1 MMRLE
6 EEVIRRIRPSEQL
19 VREVD
24 TTAGVLLKRIE
35 DMTSRHSEVMSV
47 QLVGSVAKNTYVGR
61 PDIDLFILFDVSTPR
76 STMNDI
82 ALHIGKTI
90 LPVHEERYAEHPYVH
105 GKFEEFEVDIVPCY
119 GVGDPSRLQSA
130 VDRTPFHTR
139 YVKERLTLG
148 IRDQVRLLKQ
158 FMKGTGT
165 YGAEA
170 KVQGFSGYL
179 AELMVIKFGSF
190 HDCLEAASRWK
201 FGTKVSME
209 GVSSN
214 RFQAPLVFIDPVDV
228 TRNVASA
235 LSVDQFSRF
244 VYAAQEFIS
253 NSNEKFFFPDPKRSL
268 GGDVLRTYFVDTGF
282 KTVLVRCPR
291 PAGID
296 DNVFPQAR
304 KTMEGLK
311 VILEQAGFH
320 ILDKA
325 LLIGSEV
332 QMLFLL
338 DTDVISACHK
348 HIGPPVWMDTSKD
361 FLSRWKGRSVG
372 EPFVEGGRWVVI
384 IPREHNEASSL
395 LRMNLNKA
403 SLGSAFKEL
412 AFEIIQHDKA
422 MADENRP
429 ILTELIDKRMPWT
442 R

>member
-1 MMRLE
+1 
-6 EEVIRRIRPSEQL
+6 V
-19 VREVD
+19 
-24 TTAGVLLKRIE
+24 
-35 DMTSRHSEVMSV
+35 
-47 QLVGSVAKNTYVGR
+47 
-61 PDIDLFILFDVSTPR
+61 
-76 STMNDI
+76 NDI

-105 GKFEEFEVDIVPCY
+105 GKFEGFEVDIVPCY
-119 GVGDPSRLQSA
+119 GVEDPSKLQSA

-139 YVKERLTLG
+139 YIMEKLTPG
-148 IRDQVRLLKQ
+148 MRDQVRLLKQ

-170 KVQGFSGYL
+170 RVQGFSGYL

-190 HDCLEAASRWK
+190 HDCLEASSHWK

-209 GVSSN
+209 GVSPN
-214 RFQAPLVFIDPVDV
+214 KFQAPLVFIDPVDV

-244 VYAAQEFIS
+244 VYAGQEYLS
-253 NSNEKFFFPDPKRSL
+253 NPNEKFFFPNPKRPL
-268 GGDVLRTYFVDTGF
+268 DGDDIRTYFVDTGF

-291 PAGID
+291 PVGID
-296 DNVFPQAR
+296 DNVYPQAR

-311 VILEQAGFH
+311 VVLEQAGFH
-320 ILDKA
+320 ILDRA
-325 LLIGSEV
+325 LLIEAEV

-338 DTDVISACHK
+338 ETDVISACHK

-361 FLSRWKGRSVG
+361 FRSRWKGRSIG
-372 EPFVEGGRWVVI
+372 EPFIEGGRWVVI
-384 IPREHNEASSL
+384 IAREHNEASSL
-395 LRMNLNKA
+395 LGMNLPKV
-403 SLGSAFKEL
+403 SLGRSFKEL
-412 AFEIIQHDKA
+412 PFKIVQHDQVLV
-422 MADENRP
+422 DENRP

>member
-1 MMRLE
+1 MRLE
-6 EEVIRRIRPSEQL
+6 EEVIRRIHPSEQL

-24 TTAGVLLKRIE
+24 ATAGVLLKKIE
-35 DMTSRHSEVMSV
+35 DMTSEYREVMDV
-47 QLVGSVAKNTYVGR
+47 QLVGSVAKHTYVGR

-76 STMNDI
+76 SKVNEI
-82 ALHIGKTI
+82 GLRVGKTI

-105 GKFEEFEVDIVPCY
+105 GRFEGFEVDIVPCY
-119 GVGDPSRLQSA
+119 GIVDPSKLQSA

-139 YVKERLTLG
+139 YIKEKLTPG
-148 IRDQVRLLKQ
+148 MRDQVRLLKQ
-158 FMKGTGT
+158 FMKGIGT

-179 AELMVIKFGSF
+179 VELMVIRFGSF
-190 HDCLEAASRWK
+190 HDCLEASSHWK
-201 FGTKVSME
+201 FGTKVSIDE
-209 GVSSN
+209 LSPN
-214 RFQAPLVFIDPVDV
+214 KFQAPLVFVDPVDV

-244 VYAAQEFIS
+244 IYASQEFLS
-253 NSNEKFFFPDPKRSL
+253 NPDERFFFPHPKRSFNV
-268 GGDVLRTYFVDTGF
+268 DVLRTYFIDTGF
-282 KTVLVRCPR
+282 KTVLMRFPR
-291 PAGID
+291 PPGID

-325 LLIGSEV
+325 LLIESEV

-338 DTDVISACHK
+338 ETDVISACHK

-361 FLSRWKGRSVG
+361 FLSRWRGQSVG

-384 IPREHNEASSL
+384 IPREHNEATSL
-395 LRMNLNKA
+395 LRMNLFKA
-403 SLGSAFKEL
+403 SLGSSFKEL
-412 AFEIIQHDKA
+412 PFEIVQHDKA
-422 MADENRP
+422 LADEYRP
-429 ILTELIDKRMPWT
+429 ILTELIDKGMPWT